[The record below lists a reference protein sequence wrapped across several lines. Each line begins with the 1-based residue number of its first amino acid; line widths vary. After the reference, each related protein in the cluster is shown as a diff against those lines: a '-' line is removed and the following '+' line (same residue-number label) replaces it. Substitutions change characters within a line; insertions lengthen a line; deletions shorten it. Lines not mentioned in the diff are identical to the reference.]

1 MYNQN
6 SCFLKIRPFI
16 NIDGKDQRG
25 SERLMMQER
34 GGKSLKVFGRR
45 WIQGVG
51 ISLYVRVI
59 IEAGVAGREKR

>member
-1 MYNQN
+1 
-6 SCFLKIRPFI
+6 
-16 NIDGKDQRG
+16 
-25 SERLMMQER
+25 MMQER